1 MKRDI
6 ILPKV
11 DRVDVVVILEDEITN
26 EYNVY
31 LWNHSEDIIEG
42 VIITSAGFG
51 EDALTGEKILTATL
65 RHSLEVLLPNEVA
78 KIEVIMPEVFS
89 LYNEYWLSFWV
100 NDVLYDKQFLFPPES
115 IIASNFKLINQFGK
129 KGVLA
134 Q

>member
-1 MKRDI
+1 MKKDI

-11 DRVDVVVILEDEITN
+11 DRVDVVVILEDELTN

-42 VIITSAGFG
+42 IIITSAGFG
-51 EDALTGEKILTATL
+51 EDSLTGEKILTATL

-78 KIEVIMPEVFS
+78 KIEVIMPEVFG

-100 NDVLYDKQFLFPPES
+100 NDILYDKQFLFPPES
-115 IIASNFKLINQFGK
+115 IIPSNFKLINQFGK

>member
-1 MKRDI
+1 MKKDI

-11 DRVDVVVILEDEITN
+11 DRVDVVVILEDELTN
-26 EYNVY
+26 EYNFY

-42 VIITSAGFG
+42 IIITSAGFG
-51 EDALTGEKILTATL
+51 EDSLTGEKILTATL

-78 KIEVIMPEVFS
+78 KIEVIMPEVFG

-115 IIASNFKLINQFGK
+115 IIPSKFKLINQFGK

>member
-1 MKRDI
+1 MKKDI

-11 DRVDVVVILEDEITN
+11 DRVDVVVILEDELTN

-42 VIITSAGFG
+42 IIITSAGFG
-51 EDALTGEKILTATL
+51 EDSLTGEKILTATL

-78 KIEVIMPEVFS
+78 KIEVIMPEVFG

-115 IIASNFKLINQFGK
+115 IIPSNFKLINQFGK

>member
-1 MKRDI
+1 MKKDI

-11 DRVDVVVILEDEITN
+11 DRVDVVVILEDELTN

-42 VIITSAGFG
+42 IIITSAGFG
-51 EDALTGEKILTATL
+51 EDPLTGEKILTATL

-78 KIEVIMPEVFS
+78 KIEVIMREVFG

-115 IIASNFKLINQFGK
+115 IIPSKFKLINQFGK

>member
-1 MKRDI
+1 MKKDI

-11 DRVDVVVILEDEITN
+11 DRVDVVVILEDELTN

-42 VIITSAGFG
+42 IIITSAGFG
-51 EDALTGEKILTATL
+51 EDPLTGEKILTATL
-65 RHSLEVLLPNEVA
+65 RHSLELLLPNEVA
-78 KIEVIMPEVFS
+78 KIEVIMPEVFG

-115 IIASNFKLINQFGK
+115 IIPSKFKLINQFGK

>member
-1 MKRDI
+1 MKKDI

-11 DRVDVVVILEDEITN
+11 DRVDVVLILEDELTN

-42 VIITSAGFG
+42 IIITSAGFG
-51 EDALTGEKILTATL
+51 EDPLTGEKILTATL

-78 KIEVIMPEVFS
+78 KIEVIMPEVFG

-115 IIASNFKLINQFGK
+115 IIPSNFKLINQFGK

>member
-1 MKRDI
+1 MKKDI

-11 DRVDVVVILEDEITN
+11 DRVDVVVILEDELTN

-42 VIITSAGFG
+42 IIITSAGFG
-51 EDALTGEKILTATL
+51 EDPLTGEKILTATL

-78 KIEVIMPEVFS
+78 KIEVIMPEVFG

-100 NDVLYDKQFLFPPES
+100 NDVLHDKQFLFPPES
-115 IIASNFKLINQFGK
+115 IIPSNFKLINQFGK

>member
-1 MKRDI
+1 MKKDI

-11 DRVDVVVILEDEITN
+11 DRVDVVVILEDELTN

-42 VIITSAGFG
+42 IIITSAGFG
-51 EDALTGEKILTATL
+51 EDSLTGEKILTATL

-78 KIEVIMPEVFS
+78 KIEVIMPEVFG

-115 IIASNFKLINQFGK
+115 IIPSKFKLINQFGK

>member
-1 MKRDI
+1 MKKDI

-11 DRVDVVVILEDEITN
+11 DRVDVVVILEDELTN
-26 EYNVY
+26 AYNVY
-31 LWNHSEDIIEG
+31 LWNHGEDIIEG

-51 EDALTGEKILTATL
+51 EDPLTGGKILTATL

-78 KIEVIMPEVFS
+78 KIEVIMPEVFG

-100 NDVLYDKQFLFPPES
+100 NDVLYDKQYLFPPES
-115 IIASNFKLINQFGK
+115 IIPSNFKLINQFGK

>member
-1 MKRDI
+1 MKKDI

-11 DRVDVVVILEDEITN
+11 DRVDVVVILEDELTN

-42 VIITSAGFG
+42 IIITSAGFG
-51 EDALTGEKILTATL
+51 EDPLTGEKILTATL

-78 KIEVIMPEVFS
+78 KIEVIMPEVFG

-100 NDVLYDKQFLFPPES
+100 NEVLYDKQFLFPPES
-115 IIASNFKLINQFGK
+115 IIPSNFKLINQFGK

>member
-1 MKRDI
+1 MKKDI

-42 VIITSAGFG
+42 IIITSAGFG
-51 EDALTGEKILTATL
+51 EDSLTGEKILTATL

-78 KIEVIMPEVFS
+78 KIEVIMPEVFG

-115 IIASNFKLINQFGK
+115 IIPSNFKLINQFGK

>member
-1 MKRDI
+1 MKKDI

-51 EDALTGEKILTATL
+51 EDPLTGEKILTATL

-78 KIEVIMPEVFS
+78 KIEVIMPEVFG

-115 IIASNFKLINQFGK
+115 IIPSNFKLINQFGK

>member
-1 MKRDI
+1 MKKDI

-31 LWNHSEDIIEG
+31 LWNHGEDIIEG

-51 EDALTGEKILTATL
+51 EDPMTGEKILTATL

-78 KIEVIMPEVFS
+78 KIEVIMPEVFG

-115 IIASNFKLINQFGK
+115 IIPSNFKLINQFGK

>member
-1 MKRDI
+1 MKKDI

-31 LWNHSEDIIEG
+31 LWNHGEDIIEG
-42 VIITSAGFG
+42 IIITSAGFG
-51 EDALTGEKILTATL
+51 EDSLTGEKILTATL

-78 KIEVIMPEVFS
+78 KIEVIMPEVFG

-115 IIASNFKLINQFGK
+115 IIPSNFKLINQFGK

>member
-1 MKRDI
+1 MKKDI

-42 VIITSAGFG
+42 IIITSAGFG
-51 EDALTGEKILTATL
+51 EHPLTAKKIKTATL

-89 LYNEYWLSFWV
+89 LYNEYWVSFWV
-100 NDVLYDKQFLFPPES
+100 DDVLYDKQFLFPPES
-115 IIASNFKLINQFGK
+115 IIATNFKLINQFGK

>member
-1 MKRDI
+1 MKKDI

-11 DRVDVVVILEDEITN
+11 DRVDVVVILEDELTN

-42 VIITSAGFG
+42 IIITSAGFG
-51 EDALTGEKILTATL
+51 EDPLTGEKILTATL

-78 KIEVIMPEVFS
+78 KIEVIMPEVFG

-115 IIASNFKLINQFGK
+115 IIPSNFKLINQFGK

>member
-1 MKRDI
+1 MKKDI

-11 DRVDVVVILEDEITN
+11 DRVDVVVILEDEVTN

-51 EDALTGEKILTATL
+51 ENPLTGEKILTATL

-78 KIEVIMPEVFS
+78 KIEVIMPEVFG

-115 IIASNFKLINQFGK
+115 IIPSNFKLINQFGK

>member
-1 MKRDI
+1 MKKDI

-11 DRVDVVVILEDEITN
+11 DRVDVVVILEDELTN

-42 VIITSAGFG
+42 IIITSAGFG
-51 EDALTGEKILTATL
+51 EDPLTGEKILTATL

-78 KIEVIMPEVFS
+78 KIEVIMPEVFG

-115 IIASNFKLINQFGK
+115 IIPSKFKLINQFGK

>member
-1 MKRDI
+1 
-6 ILPKV
+6 
-11 DRVDVVVILEDEITN
+11 
-26 EYNVY
+26 
-31 LWNHSEDIIEG
+31 
-42 VIITSAGFG
+42 
-51 EDALTGEKILTATL
+51 
-65 RHSLEVLLPNEVA
+65 VA

>member
-1 MKRDI
+1 MKKDI

-11 DRVDVVVILEDEITN
+11 DRVDVVVILEDELTN

-42 VIITSAGFG
+42 IIITSAGFG
-51 EDALTGEKILTATL
+51 EDPMTGEKILTATL

-78 KIEVIMPEVFS
+78 KIEVIMPEVFG

-100 NDVLYDKQFLFPPES
+100 NDILYDKQFLFPPES
-115 IIASNFKLINQFGK
+115 IIPSNFKLINQFGK

>member
-1 MKRDI
+1 MKKDI

-11 DRVDVVVILEDEITN
+11 DRVDVVVILEDELTN

-42 VIITSAGFG
+42 IIITSAGFG
-51 EDALTGEKILTATL
+51 EDSLTGEKILTATL

-78 KIEVIMPEVFS
+78 KIEVIMPEVFG

-115 IIASNFKLINQFGK
+115 IIPSKFKLINKFGK

>member
-1 MKRDI
+1 MKNDI
-6 ILPKV
+6 KSPKV
-11 DRVDVVVILEDEITN
+11 DRVDVVVILEEELTN

-31 LWNHSEDIIEG
+31 LWNHSEEIIEG

-51 EDALTGEKILTATL
+51 EDPFTGEKILTATL

-78 KIEVIMPEVFS
+78 KIEVIIPEVFG

-100 NDVLYDKQFLFPPES
+100 NETLYDKQFLFPPDS

>member
-1 MKRDI
+1 MKKDI

-11 DRVDVVVILEDEITN
+11 DRVDVVLILEDELTN

-42 VIITSAGFG
+42 IIITSAGFG
-51 EDALTGEKILTATL
+51 EDPLTGEKILTATL

-78 KIEVIMPEVFS
+78 KIEVIMPEVFG

-115 IIASNFKLINQFGK
+115 IIPSNFKLINQFGK
-129 KGVLA
+129 KGVMA

>member
-1 MKRDI
+1 MKKDI

-11 DRVDVVVILEDEITN
+11 DRVDVVVILEDELTN

-51 EDALTGEKILTATL
+51 EDPLTGEKILTATL

-78 KIEVIMPEVFS
+78 KIEVIMPEVFG

-115 IIASNFKLINQFGK
+115 IIPSNFKLINQFGK